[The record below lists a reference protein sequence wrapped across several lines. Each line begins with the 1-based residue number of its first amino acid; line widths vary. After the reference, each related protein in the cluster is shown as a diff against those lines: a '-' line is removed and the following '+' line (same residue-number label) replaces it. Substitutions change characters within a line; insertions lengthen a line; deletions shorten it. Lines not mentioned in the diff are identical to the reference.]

1 MDSAFSDLDGLMSK
15 AKEMVRSGLHSI
27 GINMCEKYMCAQVE
41 LANRVA
47 QIKKS
52 DDDDDDSFGAMMAS
66 AGIDNPVTRCVN
78 WRPPPSRCSRF
89 ETKLTSCW

>member
-27 GINMCEKYMCAQVE
+27 GTNTCEKRMFAQVE

-47 QIKKS
+47 QIKQS
-52 DDDDDDSFGAMMAS
+52 DDGDADSFGAMMAS

-78 WRPPPSRCSRF
+78 CSPPPSRCSRS
-89 ETKLTSCW
+89 ETKPMSW